1 MIPILLYNNQENL
14 IFKTNVIRNEL
25 EKHMS
30 FIINNKLS
38 FADNFLLLS
47 CSLIVQLKILCQE
60 FDSDVLDLLKKKGF
74 YPYEY
79 MNNFEKLKEKL
90 SNE

>member
-14 IFKTNVIRNEL
+14 IFKINVIRNEL

-38 FADNFLLLS
+38 LADNFLLLS
-47 CSLIVQLKILCQE
+47 YSL
-60 FDSDVLDLLKKKGF
+60 DSVVKDF
-74 YPYEY
+74 
-79 MNNFEKLKEKL
+79 M
-90 SNE
+90 SRI